1 MTTVEVA
8 VPTKPWKASSRERVR
23 DIAIFAIA
31 LATSYLVVAATP
43 MKGKLAYFGVFFL
56 AYALL
61 TSVFKATVRGSA
73 AAKDALVN
81 SLVAIGAIVT
91 VIPVVSIL
99 ATLLKKGLPGI
110 RLNLFTQD
118 MALAT
123 PTDPLSNGGLLHAIT
138 GTLILVTVALILS
151 VPIGILTALYL
162 TEIKGRFTG
171 PIRFL
176 VQAMSGVPSIVAGL
190 FILSSILYPI
200 TKAYSGFM
208 GSLALTILMIPT
220 IARTSEEVL
229 KLIPN
234 DLREAGTALGGTQ
247 WRTVA
252 MIVVPAAKSGLV
264 TAIILGA
271 FGAHALKKVLT
282 EEALVTFETGV
293 KYQMYHAL
301 FLLFLGTTALVS
313 DVVKKK
319 VFQLVVVGVV
329 FFSGSIY
336 VLATRTITGI
346 DFRPLGIVTPIGGVL
361 LILGWTALL
370 WNLTLRKK

>member
-1 MTTVEVA
+1 MSTVITA
-8 VPTKPWKASSRERVR
+8 VPTKPWRASKRERGL
-23 DIAIFAIA
+23 DIAIFLVSIVSSYAMVA
-31 LATSYLVVAATP
+31 LTP
-43 MKGKLAYFGVFFL
+43 LKGKLAYFVIFFI
-56 AYALL
+56 AYAAL
-61 TSVFKATVRGSA
+61 TSVFKATQRGSA

-91 VIPVVSIL
+91 VIPVASIMATVL
-99 ATLLKKGLPGI
+99 AKGLPGI
-110 RLNLFTQD
+110 SFGLFTHD

-138 GTLILVTVALILS
+138 GTLILVTVAMIIS

-190 FILSSILYPI
+190 FILSAILYPI
-200 TKAYSGFM
+200 TKAYSGLM

-229 KLIPN
+229 NLIPN
-234 DLREAGTALGGTQ
+234 ELREAGTALGGTQ

-264 TAIILGA
+264 TAIILGVARIAGETAPILLLTGGGDRVNPNA
-271 FGAHALKKVLT
+271 FNGPMGSLPYYIWKSFNAGSPEAITRAWAGLLVLVG
-282 EEALVTFETGV
+282 LV
-293 KYQMYHAL
+293 
-301 FLLFLGTTALVS
+301 
-313 DVVKKK
+313 
-319 VFQLVVVGVV
+319 
-329 FFSGSIY
+329 
-336 VLATRTITGI
+336 
-346 DFRPLGIVTPIGGVL
+346 
-361 LILGWTALL
+361 LILF
-370 WNLTLRKK
+370 TLARFLSTRKAAT